1 MSIYREQSNFQKQ
14 QNIYSLNNITRENN
28 DDNDHDDHD
37 DENNVCPI
45 QQRGLLRAAIQYV
58 TTALLDQQRAV
69 EIENLEAGLGLGGI
83 ALIYCIVSPLFL
95 VSTNRSH
102 IKVDR
107 DRGLFQST
115 LCSQAFDLERC

>member
-1 MSIYREQSNFQKQ
+1 ME
-14 QNIYSLNNITRENN
+14 ENN
-28 DDNDHDDHD
+28 NYNNY
-37 DENNVCPI
+37 DEDEKNVCPI

-69 EIENLEAGLGLGGI
+69 EIENLEAGLGLGGT
-83 ALIYCIVSPLFL
+83 ALICCIASPLFL

>member
-1 MSIYREQSNFQKQ
+1 M
-14 QNIYSLNNITRENN
+14 NNIKRENN
-28 DDNDHDDHD
+28 DDNHDDDHD
-37 DENNVCPI
+37 DENNVYPI

-83 ALIYCIVSPLFL
+83 ALIYCIASPLFL

>member
-1 MSIYREQSNFQKQ
+1 ME
-14 QNIYSLNNITRENN
+14 ENN
-28 DDNDHDDHD
+28 NYNNY
-37 DENNVCPI
+37 DEVEKNVCPI

-69 EIENLEAGLGLGGI
+69 EIENLEAGLGLGGT
-83 ALIYCIVSPLFL
+83 ALIYCIASPLFL

>member
-45 QQRGLLRAAIQYV
+45 QQRAILRAAIQYV
-58 TTALLDQQRAV
+58 TTALLDQQRAI
-69 EIENLEAGLGLGGI
+69 EIENLEAGIGLGGT
-83 ALIYCIVSPLFL
+83 ALICCIASPLFL
-95 VSTNRSH
+95 VSTSLSLIN
-102 IKVDR
+102 VDW
-107 DRGLFQST
+107 D
-115 LCSQAFDLERC
+115 